1 MNTIK
6 MEHNYHILLIDD
18 DRAFNFLNEK
28 IIEFEKFATKIS
40 SHVDAREALIE
51 LKSLQETNPPGFPDF
66 IFLDI
71 NMPEMDGWEF
81 MEQFKLLNEEVKAK
95 CRVFILTSS
104 LNPIDIQ
111 KSKTYN
117 EVKGFASKPLT
128 TEILNFI
135 RSEKTN
141 QFIILM

>member
-1 MNTIK
+1 
-6 MEHNYHILLIDD
+6 MEKGYHILLIDD

-28 IIEFEKFATKIS
+28 IIEFEKFAAKIS
-40 SHVDAREALIE
+40 SYVDAREALE
-51 LKSLQETNPPGFPDF
+51 MLKSLHETNSSGFPDF

-71 NMPEMDGWEF
+71 NMPDMDGWEF
-81 MEQFKLLNEEVKAK
+81 MDKFTLLSDDVKDK
-95 CRVFILTSS
+95 CKVFILTSS

-111 KSKTYN
+111 KSKTYA
-117 EVKGFASKPLT
+117 EVRGFASKPLT

-141 QFIILM
+141 QFIILS

>member
-1 MNTIK
+1 
-6 MEHNYHILLIDD
+6 MENSYHILLIDD

-28 IIEFEKFATKIS
+28 IIEFEKFATKVS
-40 SHVDAREALIE
+40 SHVSAQEAIDELRELA
-51 LKSLQETNPPGFPDF
+51 QNNPEGFPDF

-81 MEQFKLLNEEVKAK
+81 MDQFGLLSDSVKSK
-95 CRVFILTSS
+95 CKIFILTSS
-104 LNPIDIQ
+104 LNPIDIA

-117 EVKGFASKPLT
+117 EISGFASKPLT

-135 RSEKTN
+135 RSDKAN
-141 QFIILM
+141 QFIILN

>member
-1 MNTIK
+1 
-6 MEHNYHILLIDD
+6 MEKNYHILLIDD

-40 SHVDAREALIE
+40 SHVSPVEALEE
-51 LKSLQETNPPGFPDF
+51 LKDIAQSNPPGFPDF

-71 NMPEMDGWEF
+71 NMPDMDGWEF
-81 MEQFKLLNEEVKAK
+81 MDNFRQLPAEVIAK
-95 CRVFILTSS
+95 TRVFILTSS
-104 LNPIDIQ
+104 LNPLDIE
-111 KSKTYN
+111 KSKTY
-117 EVKGFASKPLT
+117 EEIKGFASKPLT

-141 QFIILM
+141 QFIVLT